1 MKRRMNI
8 SIDSE
13 TAEHLKSLA
22 DSAHKSM
29 SQWITDAVWEAE
41 YKSTKQKRIMESNG
55 QNNDH

>member
-1 MKRRMNI
+1 MNI

-29 SQWITDAVWEAE
+29 SQCITDAVWEAE
-41 YKSTKQKRIMESNG
+41 FKSTKQKRIMESNVQKVG
-55 QNNDH
+55 YI